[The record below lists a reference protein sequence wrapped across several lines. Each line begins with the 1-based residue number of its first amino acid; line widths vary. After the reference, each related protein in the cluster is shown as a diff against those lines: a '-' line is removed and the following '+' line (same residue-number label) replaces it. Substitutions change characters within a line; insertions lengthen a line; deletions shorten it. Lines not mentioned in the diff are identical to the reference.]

1 MRHETPFSTGPT
13 PPISPHLELR
23 REHLRLRRVFTTLLF
38 ALAPAALAQACGL
51 GSPPGATGA
60 GGGVDAAS
68 EGAEGDAQPG
78 SDADAAAPQDGSVG
92 DSCVP
97 VLSQA
102 DTGPDAKPLC
112 FYMLPC
118 GLSTGFS
125 TVVRSYYKGTGDAA
139 IAFGCS
145 CWRGRGA
152 PGACTPR
159 GRRAARLCARVV
171 RQRRRPQAAWARPPA
186 RPARAHRPRRVL
198 CRHGPRR
205 GGLRARLPAH
215 ARRGAAHGAP
225 AALVRAAARS
235 ARDEEQHA
243 RLMARHARE
252 HGAAVPRRG
261 YAGVGPAR
269 SRRSPARTP
278 SRGASTRPSDADH
291 ALASRACAR
300 RLGAA
305 HVRAHRGGRTRHA
318 ALSWAVARW
327 AERRLDAAARAR
339 IAAARFRA
347 LRSLGRG
354 ARGAAFDSPV
364 GRPDQATHA
373 ALVAGMNPGAR
384 PGLRRAQGGPP
395 LRWWSLHRAAL
406 CAPARLSP

>member
-38 ALAPAALAQACGL
+38 ALAPAALAQACGSA

-102 DTGPDAKPLC
+102 DTGPDAEPLC

-125 TVVRSYYKGTGDAA
+125 TVGCDLYYKGTGDAA

-145 CWRGRGA
+145 LLEGEGCTGGMYNPVDGGPVTLSCPGCLGSGGGRR
-152 PGACTPR
+152 PR
-159 GRRAARLCARVV
+159 GLV
-171 RQRRRPQAAWARPPA
+171 RPPA
-186 RPARAHRPRRVL
+186 PRAPTALGAYFAAMAHDEAASVHAFRRMRDEL
-198 CRHGPRR
+198 
-205 GGLRARLPAH
+205 
-215 ARRGAAHGAP
+215 AAHGAP

-243 RLMARHARE
+243 RLMARHARG
-252 HGAAVPRRG
+252 HGAAVPAPRV
-261 YAGVGPAR
+261 AGVGPAR

-278 SRGASTRPSDADH
+278 SRGASTRPS
-291 ALASRACAR
+291 
-300 RLGAA
+300 
-305 HVRAHRGGRTRHA
+305 
-318 ALSWAVARW
+318 
-327 AERRLDAAARAR
+327 ER
-339 IAAARFRA
+339 
-347 LRSLGRG
+347 
-354 ARGAAFDSPV
+354 
-364 GRPDQATHA
+364 
-373 ALVAGMNPGAR
+373 
-384 PGLRRAQGGPP
+384 
-395 LRWWSLHRAAL
+395 
-406 CAPARLSP
+406 